1 MNREILFRGKS
12 LNSGEWVEGY
22 LVKKIDPIY
31 TDIESY
37 HILSQ
42 KRDKFEALESLVTW
56 TRVDLETVGQFTGLT
71 DKNGVRIFEGDIVK
85 YKEMLFEI
93 KYSIEQVRFLAIL
106 PNGVFNPV
114 AIKKCEV
121 IGNVHD
127 NLEMLEGEENE

>member
-42 KRDKFEALESLVTW
+42 KRDKFEVLEPLVTW
-56 TRVDLETVGQFTGLT
+56 TRVDLETVGQFTCLT

-127 NLEMLEGEENE
+127 NLEILKGEENE

>member
-1 MNREILFRGKS
+1 MNREILFRGKTTPTEDCES
-12 LNSGEWVEGY
+12 EWIVGD
-22 LVKKIDPIY
+22 LLSNAY
-31 TDIESY
+31 TIPNIRPLCSICCY
-37 HILSQ
+37 QVIP
-42 KRDKFEALESLVTW
+42 
-56 TRVDLETVGQFTGLT
+56 ETVGQYTGLT
-71 DKNGVRIFEGDIVK
+71 DKKGVKIFEGDIVK